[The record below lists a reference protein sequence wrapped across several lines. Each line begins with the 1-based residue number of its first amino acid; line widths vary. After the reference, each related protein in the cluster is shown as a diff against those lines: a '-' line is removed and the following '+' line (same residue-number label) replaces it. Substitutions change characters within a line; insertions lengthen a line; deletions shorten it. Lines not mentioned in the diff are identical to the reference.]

1 VAGGRHRHSKR
12 AGWLV
17 YHVHDSRTQEWGTD
31 PGFPDLVMVRDD
43 RILFVEIK
51 REHGRVART
60 QTPWLQALDLP
71 GIEVYIWRPSHEDIV
86 RQVLA

>member
-1 VAGGRHRHSKR
+1 
-12 AGWLV
+12 
-17 YHVHDSRTQEWGTD
+17 
-31 PGFPDLVMVRDD
+31 MVRDD